1 MATARSIEAKIS
13 RLRREIAQI
22 DASFYEANKAN
33 DRDLYAGMLER
44 KRDDMVRS
52 AVLQLH
58 TAIEDVLNGLITCR
72 VLGTRPDERSKRTR
86 SRSARALRKLLLRGG
101 SISFEMKLNLAVA
114 LHLINS
120 KTQERLIELNGLRNK
135 CSHNWLLKM
144 PVRRG
149 KRPKQKKPPLLF
161 WRGRDLHNVHVL
173 EELAGRIWRPLR

>member
-58 TAIEDVLNGLITCR
+58 TAIEDVLTGLITCR
-72 VLGTRPDERSKRTR
+72 ILGTRPDERRLAENQSVPAVLTAAAHAPQTATR
-86 SRSARALRKLLLRGG
+86 
-101 SISFEMKLNLAVA
+101 
-114 LHLINS
+114 
-120 KTQERLIELNGLRNK
+120 
-135 CSHNWLLKM
+135 
-144 PVRRG
+144 PRR
-149 KRPKQKKPPLLF
+149 Q
-161 WRGRDLHNVHVL
+161 
-173 EELAGRIWRPLR
+173 AA